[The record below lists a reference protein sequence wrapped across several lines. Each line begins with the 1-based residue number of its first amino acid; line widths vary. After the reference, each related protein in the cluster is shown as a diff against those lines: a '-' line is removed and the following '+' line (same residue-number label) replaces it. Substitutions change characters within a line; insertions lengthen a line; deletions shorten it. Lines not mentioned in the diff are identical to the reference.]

1 MRHVVVVRTL
11 IAALAVG
18 ILVSV
23 SSGGALGQGSGEE
36 VALLIEVLNCESPE
50 ELGAGPCEPAA
61 GVDVS
66 VASTSGE
73 ALGSC
78 TTEAGTIQSMDVGFC
93 YVDVPVGDVVVTE
106 DVSTVAEGYAP
117 VENPRTVE
125 VRAPNPDTQ
134 DYIPVALFFNVPVTG
149 AEPDTDEGTGESDGD
164 TDGDTDEST
173 GGGTT
178 TPGTTLPKT
187 GTGPIGGQSSQA
199 LAAAM
204 LVLASIGTVIGL
216 RGRFAR

>member
-1 MRHVVVVRTL
+1 MRRVVVVGTL
-11 IAALAVG
+11 IVAVAVG
-18 ILVSV
+18 SLVSV
-23 SSGGALGQGSGEE
+23 SGGGASAQGSGKE

-78 TTEAGTIQSMDVGFC
+78 TTEAGTIQTMDVGFC
-93 YVDVPVGDVVVTE
+93 YVDVPVGNVVVTE
-106 DVSTVAEGYAP
+106 DVNTVAEGYAP

-125 VRAPNPDTQ
+125 VRAPDPTVQ
-134 DYIPVALFFNVPVTG
+134 DYLPVALFFNVPVTI
-149 AEPDTDEGTGESDGD
+149 AEPDTEEGTGESDGD
-164 TDGDTDEST
+164 TDESSD
-173 GGGTT
+173 GGTT

-187 GTGPIGGQSSQA
+187 GTGPLPDQSSEE
-199 LAAAM
+199 LAAVM
-204 LVLASIGTVIGL
+204 LVLASIGTAIGL